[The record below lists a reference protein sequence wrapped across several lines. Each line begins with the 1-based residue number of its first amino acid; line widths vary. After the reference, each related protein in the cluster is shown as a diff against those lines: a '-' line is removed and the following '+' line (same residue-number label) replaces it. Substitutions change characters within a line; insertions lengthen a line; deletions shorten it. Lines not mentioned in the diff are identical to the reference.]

1 MGAYAPERLPPWRR
15 QKILDDARAKVEAQR
30 RESTVRCAG
39 CRKPMLV
46 RALAPHRFR
55 HAHERC
61 AGKVVK

>member
-1 MGAYAPERLPPWRR
+1 MSAYAPKRPLPREQQR
-15 QKILDDARAKVEAQR
+15 ILDEARAKVDAQR
-30 RESTVRCAG
+30 RESKVLCAG

-46 RALAPHRFR
+46 RVPSPARFR